1 MIPYTDYE
9 KLMLLEEIEQGIKV
23 VIPTSIE
30 HAEFMIMVAQ
40 TYINQQHE
48 KTINALQADYDLTK

>member
-23 VIPTSIE
+23 VIPKSIE

-40 TYINQQHE
+40 SYIKQQHE
-48 KTINALQADYDLTK
+48 QTINTLKADYGN